1 VQRQDRAPDLRKRI
15 HADRGENQRQHSRMR
30 GKQTGPNLSSTN
42 CKRDILMFA
51 DLYMQ
56 GRLNLDDLVSK
67 RIALLDVNDGYAASA
82 SASCSRRPPRLWR

>member
-1 VQRQDRAPDLRKRI
+1 
-15 HADRGENQRQHSRMR
+15 MR

-51 DLYMQ
+51 DLYIQ

-67 RIALLDVNDGYAASA
+67 SIALRDVNDGYAATQE
-82 SASCSRRPPRLWR
+82 RLNHRGVITSF